1 VPVWRLWPVVSSGA
15 GSAARP
21 ADLTTIIAVVSRAME
36 TAPVAAGSATVPMAQ
51 AGGIS
56 EAELLER
63 LEA

>member
-21 ADLTTIIAVVSRAME
+21 ADLTIIAVVSRAME
-36 TAPVAAGSATVPMAQ
+36 TAPVAAGGATVPMAQ

>member
-1 VPVWRLWPVVSSGA
+1 MSSGA
-15 GSAARP
+15 GRAARP
-21 ADLTTIIAVVSRAME
+21 ADLTTLIAVVSRAME
-36 TAPVAAGSATVPMAQ
+36 TAPVAAGGATVPMEQ